1 MEQNIFVVRML
12 KRYLKNLTEFY
23 EKAVPVLGS
32 INTYLSKKFITRS
45 SISVL
50 PERIRDLFKDED
62 LANLTA
68 RSSHLANINEKMEFL
83 LLEEKTGFKSLRS
96 PTLLR
101 VLTHLRVIL
110 AKIDIIFRYFS
121 SFQKKIAKLNN
132 KNLKIT
138 ERLEIIS
145 YLFTSD
151 FHANTTESLGLVK
164 AYLAFHKALKPLP
177 VLIPMRYEEKAFL
190 NKRQLSLILD

>member
-121 SFQKKIAKLNN
+121 SFQKKNSK
-132 KNLKIT
+132 T
-138 ERLEIIS
+138 
-145 YLFTSD
+145 
-151 FHANTTESLGLVK
+151 
-164 AYLAFHKALKPLP
+164 
-177 VLIPMRYEEKAFL
+177 
-190 NKRQLSLILD
+190 